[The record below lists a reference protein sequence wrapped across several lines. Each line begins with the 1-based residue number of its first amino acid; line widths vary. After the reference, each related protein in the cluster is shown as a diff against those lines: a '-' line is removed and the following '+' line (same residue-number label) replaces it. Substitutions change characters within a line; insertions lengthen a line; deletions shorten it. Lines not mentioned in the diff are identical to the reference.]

1 MNKLVNYIKSEDLI
15 KRIPLFV
22 LGVFIISMN
31 YNLFVR
37 PNSFVLGGANGISI
51 ILESAFNFDSVKAL
65 FILNILFLV
74 ISLIFLGK
82 KDTRRAVA
90 GSLLYPL
97 MITFTIPLA
106 NLISPYIYFNNFLIT
121 VILCGIL
128 NGVGTGLIYKVGFNT
143 GGGDILTKITNKYL
157 QMTEGNA
164 MLLCNGIIL
173 GFGLL
178 VFGFNKIIYS
188 VIIIIIISTLMN
200 KILIGISD
208 SKMFFIYSK
217 KYKEIEKWILSELNT
232 GVTLF
237 NTEGAYK
244 KERREMLMVVVPTR
258 DYYRVKDKVLKLDN
272 DAFFVVSDCYEVN
285 GGIKRKN
292 LPFI

>member
-1 MNKLVNYIKSEDLI
+1 
-15 KRIPLFV
+15 
-22 LGVFIISMN
+22 MN
-31 YNLFVR
+31 YNLFVQ

-51 ILESAFNFDSVKAL
+51 ILNYAFGFNPVIALSV
-65 FILNILFLV
+65 LNILFLV

-82 KDTRRAVA
+82 KQTRRAIA
-90 GSLLYPL
+90 GSILYPL
-97 MITFTIPLA
+97 IISLTLPLC
-106 NLISPYIYFNNFLIT
+106 NLLMSYVNFNNYLIT
-121 VILCGIL
+121 VLICGLL
-128 NGVGTGLIYKVGFNT
+128 NGIGTGLIYRAGFNT
-143 GGGDILTKITNKYL
+143 GGGDILTKVTTKYL
-157 QMTEGNA
+157 QMSEGKS

-173 GFGLL
+173 GFGTL
-178 VFGFNKIIYS
+178 VFGFNKILYS
-188 VIIIIIISTLMN
+188 IIIIIIVSTLTN

-217 KYKEIEKWILSELNT
+217 KYKDIEKYILNDLNT

-244 KERREMLMVVVPTR
+244 KEKREMLMVVVSTR
-258 DYYRVKDKVLKLDN
+258 DYYRVKDMVLKIDN
-272 DAFFVVSDCYEVN
+272 NAFFVVSDCYEVT